1 MATSTLAAGSTIK
14 FSINNLFSPPT
25 TEQVDSVTLVSY
37 SGGYQIDSSAAL
49 VSGLNPKNMSLAIS
63 APNSSFTIN
72 TAVTIQFDF
81 VLADTISKSNYLV
94 LQFPT
99 GTVFQYMNYYSTLVL
114 NATSIVYNSPSL
126 QLTISQSTSATNRN
140 AGTAVTLRVQSYT
153 TPSSVRT
160 TDPFYLR
167 IKSGTGD
174 KMVGSSSINILP
186 KSYTATA
193 STSNTL
199 INAVTSYTVSMTMAD
214 AISSSGYFL
223 VLVPPE
229 VIVGSTIG
237 VSLSGSAAIAS
248 TPVI

>member
-1 MATSTLAAGSTIK
+1 MACSGSSSNYTVALTNVTTSTLTTGTTIK

-25 TEQVDSVTLVSY
+25 TEQADSITLISY

-49 VSGLNPKNMSLAIS
+49 VSGLTPKNMSLAIS

-94 LQFPT
+94 LQFPS
-99 GTVFQYMNYYSTLVL
+99 GTVFQYMNFYSTLVL
-114 NATSIVYNSPSL
+114 NATSIVYNSSSL
-126 QLTISQSTSATNRN
+126 QLVMYQSSSATNRN
-140 AGTAVTLRVQSYT
+140 SGTAVTLRVQSYT

-160 TDPFYLR
+160 TDLFYLR
-167 IKSGTGD
+167 IKSGSGD

-193 STSNTL
+193 TTANTL
-199 INAVTSYTVSMTMAD
+199 INSVTSYTISLAMTD

-223 VLVPPE
+223 VVVPP
-229 VIVGSTIG
+229 
-237 VSLSGSAAIAS
+237 
-248 TPVI
+248 